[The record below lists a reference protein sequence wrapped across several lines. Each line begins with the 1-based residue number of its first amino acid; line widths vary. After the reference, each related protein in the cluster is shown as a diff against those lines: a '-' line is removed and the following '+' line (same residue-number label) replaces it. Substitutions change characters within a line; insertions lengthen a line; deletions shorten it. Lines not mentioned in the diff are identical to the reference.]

1 MGGPGLLSG
10 PMWVVLDCSKGLCGR
25 SWAVLVPLLA
35 VPGRLGS
42 ALGCY
47 VGGLGPLL
55 GSVLAV
61 LGRMLAVLGRSWDL
75 CWRSWRLLGP
85 LLAVLSRLALKKF
98 E

>member
-55 GSVLAV
+55 GSMLAVLGLMLAV
-61 LGRMLAVLGRSWDL
+61 LGRMLAVLAALEASVG
-75 CWRSWRLLGP
+75 GP
-85 LLAVLSRLALKKF
+85 EPSCAEKSRRT
-98 E
+98 